1 MIVANPANP
10 RIAKIPDSTDEPQPF
25 FFFGASPLPTVISIS
40 LLENVPKSFVATAF
54 TITFPSALPVIYPSA
69 SISAYSPPDTITY
82 FISSA
87 L

>member
-10 RIAKIPDSTDEPQPF
+10 RIAKIPDSTDEPQP

-54 TITFPSALPVIYPSA
+54 TITFPSALPVI
-69 SISAYSPPDTITY
+69 
-82 FISSA
+82 
-87 L
+87 

>member
-10 RIAKIPDSTDEPQPF
+10 RIAKIPDSTDEPQP

-54 TITFPSALPVIYPSA
+54 TTTFPSALPVIYPSA

-82 FISSA
+82 FIPSA